1 MGLEGGMK
9 RDIEEGERGREGDK
23 GGGMDEKG
31 YRGGREREGEVGEG
45 GREEYESRE
54 GEWTLPPCAYW

>member
-23 GGGMDEKG
+23 GGDEEK
-31 YRGGREREGEVGEG
+31 
-45 GREEYESRE
+45 REEMRR
-54 GEWTLPPCAYW
+54 GERR